1 MGQFKRIH
9 DLDQVTSLSDND
21 FLVADV
27 FTTGGGFLL
36 LETGDNLLLENG
48 DNLSLEGSSGSGFQ
62 TRKISYGDISVSSSG
77 SEPYS
82 ELTYTSGDLTLIEVY
97 ESSSKTTLLKTKDY
111 TYTSGLLTQIVE
123 TNVSTS
129 ATKTTNLTYD
139 VSGVL
144 INIEKI

>member
-27 FTTGGGFLL
+27 FTTGGGLLL

-62 TRKISYGDISVSSSG
+62 TRKISYGDISS

-144 INIEKI
+144 INIEKV

>member
-1 MGQFKRIH
+1 VGQFKRIH

-62 TRKISYGDISVSSSG
+62 TRKISYGDVSS

-97 ESSSKTTLLKTKDY
+97 DSSSKTTLLKTKDY
-111 TYTSGLLTQIVE
+111 TYTTGLLTQIVE

>member
-62 TRKISYGDISVSSSG
+62 TRKISYGDVSS

-97 ESSSKTTLLKTKDY
+97 DSSSKTTLLKTKDY
-111 TYTSGLLTQIVE
+111 TYTTGLLTQIVE

>member
-21 FLVADV
+21 FLVADI

-48 DNLSLEGSSGSGFQ
+48 DNLSLEGSSGAGFQ
-62 TRKISYGDISVSSSG
+62 TRKISYGDVSS

-82 ELTYTSGDLTLIEVY
+82 ELTYTSGDLTLIEIY
-97 ESSSKTTLLKTKDY
+97 DSSSKTTLLKTKDY

>member
-1 MGQFKRIH
+1 MAGQIKRIH
-9 DLDQVTSLSDND
+9 ELAQVTSLSNED
-21 FLVADV
+21 FLVADILKDNDS
-27 FTTGGGFLL
+27 FLL
-36 LETGDNLLLENG
+36 LETGDNLLLESG
-48 DNLSLEGSSGSGFQ
+48 SNLNLEGSSGTGFK
-62 TRKISYGDISVSSSG
+62 TRKISYGDISS

-97 ESSSKTTLLKTKDY
+97 DSISKTTLLKTKDY
-111 TYTSGLLTQIVE
+111 TYTSWLLTQIVE

>member
-1 MGQFKRIH
+1 VGQFKRIH
-9 DLDQVTSLSDND
+9 DLDQVTLLSDND

-27 FTTGGGFLL
+27 FTTGGGLLL

-62 TRKISYGDISVSSSG
+62 TRKISYGDISS